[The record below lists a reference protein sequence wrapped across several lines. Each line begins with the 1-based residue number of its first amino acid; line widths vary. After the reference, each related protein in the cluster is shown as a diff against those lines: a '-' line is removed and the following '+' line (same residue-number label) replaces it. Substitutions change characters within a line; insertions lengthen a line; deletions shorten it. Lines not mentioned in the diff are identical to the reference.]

1 MRQFS
6 LSFSSIEAKNHK
18 IDTEKHD
25 NIDNEDNNPFI
36 PSQKM
41 LSKVVL
47 RCCLKEA
54 RQQRQRFFLTQKM
67 LFSVVVNKKKVY
79 QQSERQYDTP

>member
-6 LSFSSIEAKNHK
+6 LSFSSIETKNHK

-25 NIDNEDNNPFI
+25 NIDNKRQRFFLT
-36 PSQKM
+36 QKM

-47 RCCLKEA
+47 RCSQKSTTT
-54 RQQRQRFFLTQKM
+54 LTTKDNGS
-67 LFSVVVNKKKVY
+67 LIPS
-79 QQSERQYDTP
+79 

>member
-25 NIDNEDNNPFI
+25 NIDNKDNI
-36 PSQKM
+36 P
-41 LSKVVL
+41 
-47 RCCLKEA
+47 
-54 RQQRQRFFLTQKM
+54 
-67 LFSVVVNKKKVY
+67 LFSSLK
-79 QQSERQYDTP
+79 

>member
-6 LSFSSIEAKNHK
+6 LSFSSIETKNHK

-25 NIDNEDNNPFI
+25 NIDN
-36 PSQKM
+36 K
-41 LSKVVL
+41 
-47 RCCLKEA
+47 
-54 RQQRQRFFLTQKM
+54 RQRFFLTQKM
-67 LFSVVVNKKKVY
+67 LSSVVVNKKKVY

>member
-25 NIDNEDNNPFI
+25 NKDNKRQRFFNSFLKKLSKVVLRCRLKEARQQRKRFFLT
-36 PSQKM
+36 QKM

-47 RCCLKEA
+47 RC
-54 RQQRQRFFLTQKM
+54 RQ
-67 LFSVVVNKKKVY
+67 
-79 QQSERQYDTP
+79 

>member
-1 MRQFS
+1 MRQIS

-25 NIDNEDNNPFI
+25 NKDNGSFLP
-36 PSQKM
+36 K
-41 LSKVVL
+41 K
-47 RCCLKEA
+47 CCP
-54 RQQRQRFFLTQKM
+54 R

-79 QQSERQYDTP
+79 QQV

>member
-25 NIDNEDNNPFI
+25 NIDNKDNNPFI
-36 PSQKM
+36 PS
-41 LSKVVL
+41 
-47 RCCLKEA
+47 
-54 RQQRQRFFLTQKM
+54 
-67 LFSVVVNKKKVY
+67 
-79 QQSERQYDTP
+79 

>member
-25 NIDNEDNNPFI
+25 NIDNKRQHSINSF
-36 PSQKM
+36 
-41 LSKVVL
+41 
-47 RCCLKEA
+47 LK
-54 RQQRQRFFLTQKM
+54 K

-79 QQSERQYDTP
+79 QQV

>member
-47 RCCLKEA
+47 RC
-54 RQQRQRFFLTQKM
+54 RQ
-67 LFSVVVNKKKVY
+67 
-79 QQSERQYDTP
+79 

>member
-25 NIDNEDNNPFI
+25 NIDN
-36 PSQKM
+36 K
-41 LSKVVL
+41 
-47 RCCLKEA
+47 
-54 RQQRQRFFLTQKM
+54 RQRFFLTQKM
-67 LFSVVVNKKKVY
+67 LSSVVVNKKKVY
-79 QQSERQYDTP
+79 QQSERQYDTPLVNLH

>member
-6 LSFSSIEAKNHK
+6 LSFSSIETKNHK

-54 RQQRQRFFLTQKM
+54 RQH
-67 LFSVVVNKKKVY
+67 
-79 QQSERQYDTP
+79 

>member
-25 NIDNEDNNPFI
+25 NIDNKRQRFFNSFPKKLSKVVVKNNTTTLTTKDNNPFI
-36 PSQKM
+36 PS
-41 LSKVVL
+41 
-47 RCCLKEA
+47 
-54 RQQRQRFFLTQKM
+54 
-67 LFSVVVNKKKVY
+67 
-79 QQSERQYDTP
+79 